1 MDKKTFIK
9 ELKLA
14 LSVLQQE
21 ELDDII
27 SEYEQHIDMKQAS
40 GLTEEDAI
48 ADFGSLDELAA
59 EILEAYH
66 VRADYAA
73 GQKKGKGYFTKEG
86 KGDRESGQ
94 ISAVCVK
101 AGAAVTQ
108 GAGKAWHWLWGIFLF
123 WGAMLKKPGVW
134 MKNRWRKHMDYEEAL
149 EPCEGEEEGC
159 REEGTLEAEGAHERD
174 RTQFSGRSRRKSG
187 MGWALLNG
195 GRTAA
200 GRVRGFLGNLCWF
213 GIRMVLWGI
222 RMAWNGACIGFALCW
237 GCFGLFCLYCMG
249 LLTVLLLQGYP
260 LAGVT
265 LGCVGLV
272 MCSFSASWLSITML
286 KRSSNRKK
294 AEDREHA

>member
-73 GQKKGKGYFTKEG
+73 GQRKGKNDQEP
-86 KGDRESGQ
+86 GQ
-94 ISAVCVK
+94 IQAVWAK
-101 AGAAVTQ
+101 TGAAMTR
-108 GAGKAWHWLWGIFLF
+108 GAGKAGRWLWRILLF
-123 WGAMLKKPGVW
+123 WRTMLEKPVVW
-134 MKNRWRKHMDYEEAL
+134 MKNRWRKHMNYQGTL
-149 EPCEGEEEGC
+149 EPWQEEKESC
-159 REEGTLEAEGAHERD
+159 QKEDALEAEGVQEQGRG
-174 RTQFSGRSRRKSG
+174 QFSGRSHRKSG
-187 MGWALLNG
+187 MGWALWDG
-195 GRTAA
+195 GRTGA
-200 GRVRGFLGNLCWF
+200 GKVKGFFRDLCRI
-213 GIRMVLWGI
+213 GIGTVLWGI
-222 RMAWNGACIGFALCW
+222 RMVWNGACIGAALCC
-237 GCFGLFCLYCMG
+237 GGFGLCCLYCMG

-286 KRSSNRKK
+286 LRSRNRKK